1 MKLKVL
7 KTEIK
12 RSKNITT
19 CFLTVALNDNGET
32 SGCTMKTFVASAYC
46 HDEPYDFKTGKRIAL
61 ARAEIKAYKYYRKC
75 LKEAY
80 NISKKLYEDSFELYN
95 KLEKQII
102 HNRVYLK
109 DIVSGS
115 NN

>member
-19 CFLTVALNDNGET
+19 CYLTVALNDNGKIVEP
-32 SGCTMKTFVASAYC
+32 SIKTFVGEAKC
-46 HDEPYDFKTGKRIAL
+46 HDEPYDYKTGKRISL
-61 ARAEIKAYKYYRKC
+61 ARAEIKAYKYF
-75 LKEAY
+75 KESMKNAM
-80 NISKKLYEDSFELYN
+80 NISKRFYDESSELHD
-95 KLEKQII
+95 KLEKQIA
-102 HNRVYLK
+102 HNRLYLK

-115 NN
+115 NS

>member
-12 RSKNITT
+12 RSNNITT
-19 CFLTVALNDNGET
+19 CYLTVALNDNGKIVKPT
-32 SGCTMKTFVASAYC
+32 IKTFIAKAKC
-46 HDEPYDFKTGKRIAL
+46 HDEPYNFKIGKRIAL
-61 ARAEIKAYKYYRKC
+61 ARAEIKAYKYF
-75 LKEAY
+75 KEGMKNAMDVS
-80 NISKKLYEDSFELYN
+80 NKLYERSSELYN
-95 KLEKQII
+95 KLEKQIA

>member
-1 MKLKVL
+1 MKLRVL

-19 CFLTVALNDNGET
+19 CYLTVILNDNGKLVKPT
-32 SGCTMKTFVASAYC
+32 LKTFIGEAKC

-61 ARAEIKAYKYYRKC
+61 ARAEIKAYKYF
-75 LKEAY
+75 KEGIKNAMDV
-80 NISKKLYEDSFELYN
+80 SKKLYEESSELHD
-95 KLEKQII
+95 KLEKQIT
-102 HNRVYLK
+102 HNKVYLK

-115 NN
+115 NS

>member
-1 MKLKVL
+1 MKLRVL

-19 CFLTVALNDNGET
+19 CYLTVALNSNGEA
-32 SGCTMKTFVASAYC
+32 SGCTMKKFIASARC

-61 ARAEIKAYKYYRKC
+61 ARAEIKAYKYFKKC
-75 LKEAY
+75 LKDAM
-80 NISKKLYEDSFELYN
+80 NISKTIYNESSELHD
-95 KLEKQII
+95 KLEKQIT
-102 HNRVYLK
+102 HNIIYLK

>member
-1 MKLKVL
+1 MKLRVL

-19 CFLTVALNDNGET
+19 CYLTVALNDNGRIVEP
-32 SGCTMKTFVASAYC
+32 SIKTFIGEAKC
-46 HDEPYDFKTGKRIAL
+46 HDEPYDYKTGKRISL
-61 ARAEIKAYKYYRKC
+61 ARAEIKAYKYF
-75 LKEAY
+75 KESMKNAI
-80 NISKKLYEDSFELYN
+80 NISKRFYDESSELHD
-95 KLEKQII
+95 KLEKQIN
-102 HNRVYLK
+102 HNRIYLK

>member
-19 CFLTVALNDNGET
+19 CYLTVALNDNGKIIKPT
-32 SGCTMKTFVASAYC
+32 IKTFVGEAKC

-61 ARAEIKAYKYYRKC
+61 TRAEINAYKYFK
-75 LKEAY
+75 KDMNNA
-80 NISKKLYEDSFELYN
+80 SKMFKQLYDESSELYN
-95 KLEKQII
+95 KLVNQIA
-102 HNRVYLK
+102 HNKNYIK